1 MNRDPSGQETVMRP
15 ISAAV
20 SGLAAA
26 LLIIVSAA
34 RADAPEA
41 APADKA
47 ATPPADV
54 TVVAPRKPPHT
65 SIPSPAISHFVT
77 MHRSITRI
85 GQLARWRDDICPT
98 TVGLPPGY
106 NAFVTKRVKEIAAQ
120 VGAPVKLDGRCNY
133 NVAIIFTPDP
143 QGVLDSIR
151 KRHWVL
157 LGFHYPA
164 QLKRLATVSH
174 PIQSW
179 YATGTQGAGGNIEI
193 SSTVGGFAL
202 DDPDYAMPSG
212 KPGSRLT
219 VGLRS
224 EIVTAVI
231 VADARKVEDLKIG
244 AVADY
249 IAFLALAQ
257 TTTFD
262 ACGELPSITELMAP
276 DCGHPAPEAITDA
289 DLAYLKGLYRADLT
303 LNLPLEEDDIADE
316 MQQEIGPK

>member
-1 MNRDPSGQETVMRP
+1 MHSIT
-15 ISAAV
+15 AAL

-26 LLIIVSAA
+26 LLVLASPAGA
-34 RADAPEA
+34 NAQVA
-41 APADKA
+41 APAA
-47 ATPPADV
+47 RPATSPADV

-65 SIPSPAISHFVT
+65 SIPSPAINHFVA
-77 MHRSITRI
+77 MHKATTRI
-85 GQLARWRDDICPT
+85 GQLARWRDDICPA

-106 NAFVTKRVKEIAAQ
+106 NDFVTKRVKEIAAQ
-120 VGAPVKLDGRCNY
+120 VGAPVKLDGRCTY

-151 KRHWVL
+151 KRHSVL

-164 QLKRLATVSH
+164 QLRRLATFSH

-179 YATGTQGAGGNIEI
+179 YATGTQGAGGNIDVP
-193 SSTVGGFAL
+193 SSVGGFAL
-202 DDPDYAMPSG
+202 DDPDFAMPSG
-212 KPGSRLT
+212 KAGSRFT

-249 IAFLALAQ
+249 IAFLTLAQ
-257 TTTFD
+257 TTKFD